1 MCNYDLTKIGKRIR
15 DERQKAGYT
24 SQEKFA
30 EKFSLSGSSRQKI
43 GKWENG
49 KSLPSLDDFLIMCDL
64 FQCQLGYL
72 LCEYDCKTGE
82 NTNIHN
88 VTGLSEEAI
97 NKLKIIKSHPD
108 ISDMIKV
115 LNRIIEHPYFIDLL
129 KDIHLHTLTYIDKNF
144 SPPLKLKKLL
154 SKELKRPEREVEP
167 CMEKISE
174 STLNTDLLNILHNK

>member
-64 FQCQLGYL
+64 FQCQSDTY
-72 LCEYDCKTGE
+72 YV
-82 NTNIHN
+82 NTI
-88 VTGLSEEAI
+88 VG
-97 NKLKIIKSHPD
+97 P
-108 ISDMIKV
+108 
-115 LNRIIEHPYFIDLL
+115 
-129 KDIHLHTLTYIDKNF
+129 
-144 SPPLKLKKLL
+144 
-154 SKELKRPEREVEP
+154 
-167 CMEKISE
+167 EKIQIF
-174 STLNTDLLNILHNK
+174 TMLLDCRRRSYKIN